1 MFIIIINFEL
11 LLYHII
17 TNYLSNSYEG
27 DLASLYIWVLIK
39 DTKWTLWDAG
49 GLNKDHKLLQNA
61 PGNTK
66 KKPFSVL

>member
-39 DTKWTLWDAG
+39 DTK
-49 GLNKDHKLLQNA
+49 
-61 PGNTK
+61 
-66 KKPFSVL
+66 